1 MSTVLEQKAL
11 CALRQY
17 SLFSQG
23 DRIAVGVSGGA
34 DSVAL
39 LRFLAALRPQ
49 FGWDLVVCHI
59 HHGLRGA
66 EADRDECFVRAL
78 ADQLGLPCAVSRID
92 AAALALRDHISVEE
106 AGRTARYAFFAQ
118 TAGEGGRIATAH
130 TLDDSIETVLMNLVR
145 GTGLRGLCGIPRIRG
160 NIVRPLLDCT
170 RAEVEDYL
178 GALGQPYCTDSTNLT
193 DDYTRNR
200 IRHDILPRLCEL
212 NPNFPGAMA
221 RMLPR
226 LAAQQALTDCLAAQS
241 AQQLQ
246 APGRG
251 RSPGRPG
258 GPAGAP
264 GDPAGVPPHAPLPLP
279 PPPPPGPPRPRASG
293 GGPGRGFSALPE
305 PVCDRLLLR
314 LLEQNRLPVSAAAVE
329 RMTETLRTGGKLD
342 LAARSWFFVAQG
354 DLAAVIYAPPGGIPP
369 VPVPL
374 PQEETSV
381 ILPFSPQKS
390 LKLTLCN
397 KIVANTSEKFNIS
410 LLKYAIDCD
419 RIKGYSFM
427 RTRRPGDTFIIGK
440 KQLSLGEAWA
450 AAGIP
455 ALLRPALMVLA
466 DEQGVLWAEGIGSSS
481 RAAVT
486 ENTKQY
492 VIIECQE
499 EKTP

>member
-49 FGWDLVVCHI
+49 FSWDLVVCHI

-78 ADQLGLPCAVSRID
+78 AEQLGLPCAVSRID

-106 AGRTARYAFFAQ
+106 AGRMARYAFFAQ

-200 IRHDILPRLCEL
+200 IRHDILPRLCAL

-241 AQQLQ
+241 AQQLH
-246 APGRG
+246 AAC
-251 RSPGRPG
+251 G
-258 GPAGAP
+258 GLSRQG
-264 GDPAGVPPHAPLPLP
+264 L
-279 PPPPPGPPRPRASG
+279 
-293 GGPGRGFSALPE
+293 SALPE

-374 PQEETSV
+374 PQEETPV

-427 RTRRPGDTFIIGK
+427 RTRRPGDTFIVGK

-450 AAGIP
+450 ASGIP

>member
-78 ADQLGLPCAVSRID
+78 AEQLGLPCAVSRID

-106 AGRTARYAFFAQ
+106 AGRMARYAFFAQ

-200 IRHDILPRLCEL
+200 IRHDILPRLCAL

-241 AQQLQ
+241 AQQLH
-246 APGRG
+246 AAC
-251 RSPGRPG
+251 G
-258 GPAGAP
+258 GLSRQG
-264 GDPAGVPPHAPLPLP
+264 L
-279 PPPPPGPPRPRASG
+279 
-293 GGPGRGFSALPE
+293 SALPE

-374 PQEETSV
+374 PQEETPV

-419 RIKGYSFM
+419 KIKGYSFM
-427 RTRRPGDTFIIGK
+427 RTRRPGDTFIVGK

>member
-78 ADQLGLPCAVSRID
+78 AEQLGLPCAVSRID

-106 AGRTARYAFFAQ
+106 AGRMARYAFFAQ

-178 GALGQPYCTDSTNLT
+178 GTLGQPYCTDSTNLT

-200 IRHDILPRLCEL
+200 IRHDILPRLCAL

-226 LAAQQALTDCLAAQS
+226 LSAQQALTDCLAAQS
-241 AQQLQ
+241 AQQLH
-246 APGRG
+246 AAC
-251 RSPGRPG
+251 G
-258 GPAGAP
+258 GLSRQG
-264 GDPAGVPPHAPLPLP
+264 L
-279 PPPPPGPPRPRASG
+279 
-293 GGPGRGFSALPE
+293 SALPE

-374 PQEETSV
+374 PQEEPPV

-427 RTRRPGDTFIIGK
+427 RTRRPGDTFIVGK

>member
-78 ADQLGLPCAVSRID
+78 AEQLGLPCAVSRID

-106 AGRTARYAFFAQ
+106 AGRMARYAFFAQ
-118 TAGEGGRIATAH
+118 TAEEGGRIATAH

-200 IRHDILPRLCEL
+200 IRHDILPRLCAL
-212 NPNFPGAMA
+212 NPNFSGAMA

-241 AQQLQ
+241 AQQLH
-246 APGRG
+246 AAC
-251 RSPGRPG
+251 G
-258 GPAGAP
+258 GLSRQG
-264 GDPAGVPPHAPLPLP
+264 L
-279 PPPPPGPPRPRASG
+279 
-293 GGPGRGFSALPE
+293 SALPE

-374 PQEETSV
+374 PQEETPV

-427 RTRRPGDTFIIGK
+427 RTRRPGDTFIVGK

>member
-78 ADQLGLPCAVSRID
+78 AEQLGLPCAVSRID

-106 AGRTARYAFFAQ
+106 AGRMARYAFFAQ

-200 IRHDILPRLCEL
+200 IRHDILPRLCAL

-246 APGRG
+246 AAC
-251 RSPGRPG
+251 G
-258 GPAGAP
+258 GLSRQG
-264 GDPAGVPPHAPLPLP
+264 L
-279 PPPPPGPPRPRASG
+279 
-293 GGPGRGFSALPE
+293 SALPE

-374 PQEETSV
+374 PQEETPV

-390 LKLTLCN
+390 LKLTLCT

-419 RIKGYSFM
+419 KIKGYSFM
-427 RTRRPGDTFIIGK
+427 RTRRPGDTFIVGK

>member
-78 ADQLGLPCAVSRID
+78 AEQLGLPCAVSRID

-106 AGRTARYAFFAQ
+106 AGRMARYAFFAQ

-200 IRHDILPRLCEL
+200 IRHDILPRLCAL

-246 APGRG
+246 AAC
-251 RSPGRPG
+251 G
-258 GPAGAP
+258 GLSRQG
-264 GDPAGVPPHAPLPLP
+264 L
-279 PPPPPGPPRPRASG
+279 
-293 GGPGRGFSALPE
+293 SALPE

-374 PQEETSV
+374 PQEETPV

-427 RTRRPGDTFIIGK
+427 RTRRPGDTFIVGK

-450 AAGIP
+450 ASGIP

>member
-78 ADQLGLPCAVSRID
+78 AEQLGLPCAVSRID
-92 AAALALRDHISVEE
+92 AAALALQDHISVEE
-106 AGRTARYAFFAQ
+106 AGRMARYAFFAQ

-200 IRHDILPRLCEL
+200 IRHDILPRLCAL

-241 AQQLQ
+241 AQQLH
-246 APGRG
+246 AAC
-251 RSPGRPG
+251 G
-258 GPAGAP
+258 GLSRQG
-264 GDPAGVPPHAPLPLP
+264 L
-279 PPPPPGPPRPRASG
+279 
-293 GGPGRGFSALPE
+293 SALPE

-374 PQEETSV
+374 PQEETPV

-419 RIKGYSFM
+419 RIKRYSFM
-427 RTRRPGDTFIIGK
+427 RTRRPGDTFIVGK

>member
-78 ADQLGLPCAVSRID
+78 AEQLGLPCAVSRID

-200 IRHDILPRLCEL
+200 IRHDIIPRLCAL

-241 AQQLQ
+241 AQQLH
-246 APGRG
+246 AAC
-251 RSPGRPG
+251 G
-258 GPAGAP
+258 GLSRQG
-264 GDPAGVPPHAPLPLP
+264 L
-279 PPPPPGPPRPRASG
+279 
-293 GGPGRGFSALPE
+293 SALPE

-374 PQEETSV
+374 PQEETPV

-427 RTRRPGDTFIIGK
+427 RTRRPGDTFIVGK

>member
-78 ADQLGLPCAVSRID
+78 AEQLGLPCAVSRID

-106 AGRTARYAFFAQ
+106 AGRMARYAFFAQ

-200 IRHDILPRLCEL
+200 IRHDILPRLCAL

-241 AQQLQ
+241 AQQLH
-246 APGRG
+246 AAC
-251 RSPGRPG
+251 G
-258 GPAGAP
+258 GLSRQG
-264 GDPAGVPPHAPLPLP
+264 L
-279 PPPPPGPPRPRASG
+279 
-293 GGPGRGFSALPE
+293 SALPE

-354 DLAAVIYAPPGGIPP
+354 NLAAVIYAPPGGIPP

-374 PQEETSV
+374 PQEETPV

>member
-78 ADQLGLPCAVSRID
+78 AEQLGLPCAVSRID

-106 AGRTARYAFFAQ
+106 AGRMARYAFFAQ
-118 TAGEGGRIATAH
+118 TAEEGGRIATAH

-200 IRHDILPRLCEL
+200 IRHDILPRLCAL

-246 APGRG
+246 AAC
-251 RSPGRPG
+251 G
-258 GPAGAP
+258 GLSRQG
-264 GDPAGVPPHAPLPLP
+264 L
-279 PPPPPGPPRPRASG
+279 
-293 GGPGRGFSALPE
+293 SALPE

-374 PQEETSV
+374 PQEETPV

-427 RTRRPGDTFIIGK
+427 RTRRPGDTFIVGK

>member
-78 ADQLGLPCAVSRID
+78 AEQLGLPCAVSRID

-106 AGRTARYAFFAQ
+106 AGRMARYAFFAQ

-200 IRHDILPRLCEL
+200 IRHDILPRLCAL

-246 APGRG
+246 AAC
-251 RSPGRPG
+251 G
-258 GPAGAP
+258 GLSRQG
-264 GDPAGVPPHAPLPLP
+264 L
-279 PPPPPGPPRPRASG
+279 
-293 GGPGRGFSALPE
+293 SALPE

-374 PQEETSV
+374 PQEETPV

>member
-78 ADQLGLPCAVSRID
+78 AEQLGLPCAVSRID

-200 IRHDILPRLCEL
+200 IRHDILPRLCAL

-241 AQQLQ
+241 AQQLH
-246 APGRG
+246 AAC
-251 RSPGRPG
+251 G
-258 GPAGAP
+258 GLSRQG
-264 GDPAGVPPHAPLPLP
+264 L
-279 PPPPPGPPRPRASG
+279 
-293 GGPGRGFSALPE
+293 SALPE

-374 PQEETSV
+374 PQEETPV

-397 KIVANTSEKFNIS
+397 KIVANTPEKFNIS

-427 RTRRPGDTFIIGK
+427 RTRRPGDTFIVGK

>member
-66 EADRDECFVRAL
+66 EADRDEHFVRAL
-78 ADQLGLPCAVSRID
+78 AEQLGLPCAVSRID

-106 AGRTARYAFFAQ
+106 AGRMARYAFFAQ

-200 IRHDILPRLCEL
+200 IRHDILPRLCAL

-241 AQQLQ
+241 AQQLH
-246 APGRG
+246 AAC
-251 RSPGRPG
+251 G
-258 GPAGAP
+258 GMSRQG
-264 GDPAGVPPHAPLPLP
+264 L
-279 PPPPPGPPRPRASG
+279 
-293 GGPGRGFSALPE
+293 SALPE

-374 PQEETSV
+374 PQEEPPV

>member
-78 ADQLGLPCAVSRID
+78 AEQLGLPCAVSRID

-106 AGRTARYAFFAQ
+106 AGRMARYAFFAQ

-241 AQQLQ
+241 AQQLH
-246 APGRG
+246 AAC
-251 RSPGRPG
+251 G
-258 GPAGAP
+258 GLSRQG
-264 GDPAGVPPHAPLPLP
+264 L
-279 PPPPPGPPRPRASG
+279 
-293 GGPGRGFSALPE
+293 SALPE

-329 RMTETLRTGGKLD
+329 RMTVTLRNGGKLD

-374 PQEETSV
+374 PQEETPV

-419 RIKGYSFM
+419 KIKRYSFM
-427 RTRRPGDTFIIGK
+427 RTRRPGDTFIVGK

>member
-78 ADQLGLPCAVSRID
+78 AEQLGLPCAVSRID

-106 AGRTARYAFFAQ
+106 AGRMARYAFFAQ

-200 IRHDILPRLCEL
+200 IRHDILPRLCAL

-241 AQQLQ
+241 AQQLH
-246 APGRG
+246 AAC
-251 RSPGRPG
+251 G
-258 GPAGAP
+258 GLSRQG
-264 GDPAGVPPHAPLPLP
+264 L
-279 PPPPPGPPRPRASG
+279 
-293 GGPGRGFSALPE
+293 SALPE

-374 PQEETSV
+374 PQEETPV

-427 RTRRPGDTFIIGK
+427 RTRRPGDTICIGK

>member
-78 ADQLGLPCAVSRID
+78 AEQLGLPCAVSRID

-106 AGRTARYAFFAQ
+106 AGRMARYAFFAQ

-241 AQQLQ
+241 AQQLH
-246 APGRG
+246 AAC
-251 RSPGRPG
+251 G
-258 GPAGAP
+258 GLSRQG
-264 GDPAGVPPHAPLPLP
+264 L
-279 PPPPPGPPRPRASG
+279 
-293 GGPGRGFSALPE
+293 SALPE

-354 DLAAVIYAPPGGIPP
+354 DLAAVIYAPQGGIPP

-374 PQEETSV
+374 PQEETPV

-427 RTRRPGDTFIIGK
+427 RTRRPGDTFIVGK

>member
-49 FGWDLVVCHI
+49 FSWDLVVCHI

-78 ADQLGLPCAVSRID
+78 AEQLGLPFAVSRID

-106 AGRTARYAFFAQ
+106 AGRMARYAFFAQ

-178 GALGQPYCTDSTNLT
+178 GTLGQPYCTDSTNLT

-200 IRHDILPRLCEL
+200 IRHDILPRLCAL

-241 AQQLQ
+241 AQQLH
-246 APGRG
+246 AAC
-251 RSPGRPG
+251 G
-258 GPAGAP
+258 GLSRQG
-264 GDPAGVPPHAPLPLP
+264 L
-279 PPPPPGPPRPRASG
+279 
-293 GGPGRGFSALPE
+293 SALPE

-374 PQEETSV
+374 PQEETPV

-427 RTRRPGDTFIIGK
+427 RTRRPGDTFIVGK

>member
-78 ADQLGLPCAVSRID
+78 AEQLGLPCAVSRID

-106 AGRTARYAFFAQ
+106 AGRMARYAFFAQ

-178 GALGQPYCTDSTNLT
+178 GTLGQPYCTDSTNLT

-200 IRHDILPRLCEL
+200 IRHDILPRLCAL

-241 AQQLQ
+241 AQQLH
-246 APGRG
+246 AAC
-251 RSPGRPG
+251 G
-258 GPAGAP
+258 GLSRQG
-264 GDPAGVPPHAPLPLP
+264 L
-279 PPPPPGPPRPRASG
+279 
-293 GGPGRGFSALPE
+293 SALPE

-374 PQEETSV
+374 PQEETPV

-419 RIKGYSFM
+419 RIKRYSFM
-427 RTRRPGDTFIIGK
+427 RTRRPGDTFIVGK

-481 RAAVT
+481 PAAVT

>member
-78 ADQLGLPCAVSRID
+78 AEQLGLPCAVSHID

-106 AGRTARYAFFAQ
+106 AGRMARYAFFAQ

-200 IRHDILPRLCEL
+200 IRHDILPRLCAL

-241 AQQLQ
+241 AQQLH
-246 APGRG
+246 AAC
-251 RSPGRPG
+251 G
-258 GPAGAP
+258 GLSRQG
-264 GDPAGVPPHAPLPLP
+264 L
-279 PPPPPGPPRPRASG
+279 
-293 GGPGRGFSALPE
+293 SALPE

-329 RMTETLRTGGKLD
+329 RMTVALRTGGKLD

-374 PQEETSV
+374 PQEETPV

-466 DEQGVLWAEGIGSSS
+466 DKQGVLWAEGIGSSS

>member
-66 EADRDECFVRAL
+66 EADRDEHFVRAL
-78 ADQLGLPCAVSRID
+78 AEQLGLPCAVSRID

-106 AGRTARYAFFAQ
+106 AGRMARYAFFAQ

-200 IRHDILPRLCEL
+200 IRHDILPRLCAL

-226 LAAQQALTDCLAAQS
+226 LAAQQALTDCL
-241 AQQLQ
+241 
-246 APGRG
+246 
-251 RSPGRPG
+251 
-258 GPAGAP
+258 
-264 GDPAGVPPHAPLPLP
+264 
-279 PPPPPGPPRPRASG
+279 
-293 GGPGRGFSALPE
+293 SALPE

-354 DLAAVIYAPPGGIPP
+354 DLAAVIYAPLGGIPP

-374 PQEETSV
+374 PQEETPV

-427 RTRRPGDTFIIGK
+427 RTRRPGDTFIVGK

>member
-66 EADRDECFVRAL
+66 EADRDERFVRAL
-78 ADQLGLPCAVSRID
+78 AEQLGLPCAVSRID

-106 AGRTARYAFFAQ
+106 AGRMARYAFFAQ

-200 IRHDILPRLCEL
+200 IRHDILPRLCAL

-241 AQQLQ
+241 AQQLH
-246 APGRG
+246 AAC
-251 RSPGRPG
+251 G
-258 GPAGAP
+258 GLSRQG
-264 GDPAGVPPHAPLPLP
+264 L
-279 PPPPPGPPRPRASG
+279 
-293 GGPGRGFSALPE
+293 SALPE

-374 PQEETSV
+374 PREETPV

-427 RTRRPGDTFIIGK
+427 RTRRPGDTFIVGK

>member
-78 ADQLGLPCAVSRID
+78 AEQLGLPCAVSRID

-145 GTGLRGLCGIPRIRG
+145 GTGLRGLCGIPRTRG

-200 IRHDILPRLCEL
+200 IRHDILPRLCAL

-241 AQQLQ
+241 AQQLH
-246 APGRG
+246 AAC
-251 RSPGRPG
+251 G
-258 GPAGAP
+258 GLSRQG
-264 GDPAGVPPHAPLPLP
+264 L
-279 PPPPPGPPRPRASG
+279 
-293 GGPGRGFSALPE
+293 SALPE

-374 PQEETSV
+374 PQEETPV

-419 RIKGYSFM
+419 KIKGYSFM
-427 RTRRPGDTFIIGK
+427 RTRRPGDTICIGK
-440 KQLSLGEAWA
+440 KQLPLGEAWA

>member
-78 ADQLGLPCAVSRID
+78 AEQLGLPCAVSRID

-106 AGRTARYAFFAQ
+106 AGRMARYAFFAQ

-200 IRHDILPRLCEL
+200 IRHDILPRLCAL

-241 AQQLQ
+241 AQQLH
-246 APGRG
+246 AAC
-251 RSPGRPG
+251 G
-258 GPAGAP
+258 GLSRQG
-264 GDPAGVPPHAPLPLP
+264 L
-279 PPPPPGPPRPRASG
+279 
-293 GGPGRGFSALPE
+293 SALPE

-314 LLEQNRLPVSAAAVE
+314 LLEQNRLPVSAAAVA

-374 PQEETSV
+374 PQEETPV

-427 RTRRPGDTFIIGK
+427 RTRRPGDTFIVGK

>member
-66 EADRDECFVRAL
+66 EADRDERFVRAL
-78 ADQLGLPCAVSRID
+78 AEQLGLPCAVSRID

-106 AGRTARYAFFAQ
+106 AGRMARYAFFAQ

-200 IRHDILPRLCEL
+200 IRHDILPRLCAL

-241 AQQLQ
+241 AQQL
-246 APGRG
+246 
-251 RSPGRPG
+251 
-258 GPAGAP
+258 
-264 GDPAGVPPHAPLPLP
+264 HAACDGLSRQGL
-279 PPPPPGPPRPRASG
+279 
-293 GGPGRGFSALPE
+293 SALPE

-374 PQEETSV
+374 PQEETPV

-427 RTRRPGDTFIIGK
+427 RTRRPGDTFIVGK

>member
-78 ADQLGLPCAVSRID
+78 AEQLGLPCAVSRID

-200 IRHDILPRLCEL
+200 IRHDILPRLCAL

-241 AQQLQ
+241 AQQLH
-246 APGRG
+246 AAC
-251 RSPGRPG
+251 G
-258 GPAGAP
+258 GLSRQG
-264 GDPAGVPPHAPLPLP
+264 L
-279 PPPPPGPPRPRASG
+279 
-293 GGPGRGFSALPE
+293 SALPE

-369 VPVPL
+369 VSVPL
-374 PQEETSV
+374 PQEETPV

-419 RIKGYSFM
+419 KIKGYSFM
-427 RTRRPGDTFIIGK
+427 RTRRPGDTFIVGK

>member
-78 ADQLGLPCAVSRID
+78 AEQLGLPCAVSRID
-92 AAALALRDHISVEE
+92 AAALALQDHISVEE
-106 AGRTARYAFFAQ
+106 AGRMARYAFFAQ

-200 IRHDILPRLCEL
+200 IRHDILPRLCAL

-241 AQQLQ
+241 AQQLR
-246 APGRG
+246 AAC
-251 RSPGRPG
+251 G
-258 GPAGAP
+258 GLSRQG
-264 GDPAGVPPHAPLPLP
+264 L
-279 PPPPPGPPRPRASG
+279 
-293 GGPGRGFSALPE
+293 SALPE

-374 PQEETSV
+374 PQEETPV

-419 RIKGYSFM
+419 RIKRYSFM
-427 RTRRPGDTFIIGK
+427 RTRRPGDTFIVGK

>member
-78 ADQLGLPCAVSRID
+78 AEQLGLPCAVSRID

-200 IRHDILPRLCEL
+200 IRHDILPRLCAL

-241 AQQLQ
+241 AQQLH
-246 APGRG
+246 AAC
-251 RSPGRPG
+251 G
-258 GPAGAP
+258 GLSRQG
-264 GDPAGVPPHAPLPLP
+264 L
-279 PPPPPGPPRPRASG
+279 
-293 GGPGRGFSALPE
+293 SALPE

-374 PQEETSV
+374 PQEETPV

-419 RIKGYSFM
+419 KIKGYSFM
-427 RTRRPGDTFIIGK
+427 RTRRPGDTFIVGK

>member
-66 EADRDECFVRAL
+66 EADRDEHFVRAL
-78 ADQLGLPCAVSRID
+78 AEQLGLPCAVSRID

-106 AGRTARYAFFAQ
+106 AGRMARYAFFAQ

-200 IRHDILPRLCEL
+200 IRHDILPRLCAL

-226 LAAQQALTDCLAAQS
+226 LAAQQALTDCLLSRQG
-241 AQQLQ
+241 L
-246 APGRG
+246 
-251 RSPGRPG
+251 
-258 GPAGAP
+258 
-264 GDPAGVPPHAPLPLP
+264 
-279 PPPPPGPPRPRASG
+279 
-293 GGPGRGFSALPE
+293 SALPE

-354 DLAAVIYAPPGGIPP
+354 DLAAVIYAPLGGIPP

-374 PQEETSV
+374 PQEETPV

-427 RTRRPGDTFIIGK
+427 RTRRPGDTFIVGK

>member
-39 LRFLAALRPQ
+39 LRFLVALRPQ

-78 ADQLGLPCAVSRID
+78 AEQLGLPCAVSRID

-106 AGRTARYAFFAQ
+106 AGRMARYAFFTQ

-200 IRHDILPRLCEL
+200 IRHDILPRLCAL

-241 AQQLQ
+241 AQQLH
-246 APGRG
+246 AAC
-251 RSPGRPG
+251 G
-258 GPAGAP
+258 GLSRQG
-264 GDPAGVPPHAPLPLP
+264 L
-279 PPPPPGPPRPRASG
+279 
-293 GGPGRGFSALPE
+293 SALPE
-305 PVCDRLLLR
+305 PVYDRLLLR

-374 PQEETSV
+374 PQEETPV

-427 RTRRPGDTFIIGK
+427 RTRRPGDTFIVGK

>member
-78 ADQLGLPCAVSRID
+78 AEQLGLPCAVSRID

-106 AGRTARYAFFAQ
+106 AGRMARYAFFAQ

-160 NIVRPLLDCT
+160 NIVRPLLECT

-241 AQQLQ
+241 AQQLH
-246 APGRG
+246 AAC
-251 RSPGRPG
+251 G
-258 GPAGAP
+258 GLSRQG
-264 GDPAGVPPHAPLPLP
+264 L
-279 PPPPPGPPRPRASG
+279 
-293 GGPGRGFSALPE
+293 SALPE

-374 PQEETSV
+374 PQEETPV

-427 RTRRPGDTFIIGK
+427 RTRRPGDTFIVGK

-481 RAAVT
+481 RTAVT

>member
-78 ADQLGLPCAVSRID
+78 AEQLGLPCAVSRID

-106 AGRTARYAFFAQ
+106 AGRMARYAFFAQ

-200 IRHDILPRLCEL
+200 IRHDILPRLCAL
-212 NPNFPGAMA
+212 NPNFSGAMA

-241 AQQLQ
+241 AQQLH
-246 APGRG
+246 AAC
-251 RSPGRPG
+251 G
-258 GPAGAP
+258 GLSRQG
-264 GDPAGVPPHAPLPLP
+264 L
-279 PPPPPGPPRPRASG
+279 
-293 GGPGRGFSALPE
+293 SALPE

-374 PQEETSV
+374 PQEETPV

-450 AAGIP
+450 AADIP

>member
-78 ADQLGLPCAVSRID
+78 AEQLGLPCAVSRID

-106 AGRTARYAFFAQ
+106 AGRMARYAFFAQ

-200 IRHDILPRLCEL
+200 IRHDILPRLCAL

-241 AQQLQ
+241 AQQLH
-246 APGRG
+246 AAC
-251 RSPGRPG
+251 G
-258 GPAGAP
+258 GMSRQG
-264 GDPAGVPPHAPLPLP
+264 L
-279 PPPPPGPPRPRASG
+279 
-293 GGPGRGFSALPE
+293 SALPE

-374 PQEETSV
+374 PQEETPV

-419 RIKGYSFM
+419 RIKRYSFM
-427 RTRRPGDTFIIGK
+427 RTRRPGDTFIVGK

>member
-78 ADQLGLPCAVSRID
+78 AEQLGLPCAVSRID

-106 AGRTARYAFFAQ
+106 AGRMARYAFFAQ

-200 IRHDILPRLCEL
+200 IRHDILPRLCAL

-246 APGRG
+246 AAC
-251 RSPGRPG
+251 G
-258 GPAGAP
+258 GLSRQG
-264 GDPAGVPPHAPLPLP
+264 L
-279 PPPPPGPPRPRASG
+279 
-293 GGPGRGFSALPE
+293 SALPE

-369 VPVPL
+369 VPIPL
-374 PQEETSV
+374 PQEETPV

-427 RTRRPGDTFIIGK
+427 RTRRPGDTFIVGK

>member
-39 LRFLAALRPQ
+39 LRFLAVLRPQ

-78 ADQLGLPCAVSRID
+78 AEQLGLPCAVSRID
-92 AAALALRDHISVEE
+92 AAAIALRDHISVEE
-106 AGRTARYAFFAQ
+106 AGRMARYAFFAQ

-241 AQQLQ
+241 AQQLH
-246 APGRG
+246 AAC
-251 RSPGRPG
+251 G
-258 GPAGAP
+258 GLSRQG
-264 GDPAGVPPHAPLPLP
+264 L
-279 PPPPPGPPRPRASG
+279 
-293 GGPGRGFSALPE
+293 SALPE

-354 DLAAVIYAPPGGIPP
+354 DLAAVIYAPPGAIPP

-374 PQEETSV
+374 PQEETPV

-427 RTRRPGDTFIIGK
+427 RTRRPGDTFIVGK

>member
-78 ADQLGLPCAVSRID
+78 AEQLGLPCAVSRID

-106 AGRTARYAFFAQ
+106 AGRMARYAFFAQ

-200 IRHDILPRLCEL
+200 IRHDILPRLCAL

-241 AQQLQ
+241 AQQLH
-246 APGRG
+246 AAC
-251 RSPGRPG
+251 G
-258 GPAGAP
+258 GLSRQG
-264 GDPAGVPPHAPLPLP
+264 L
-279 PPPPPGPPRPRASG
+279 
-293 GGPGRGFSALPE
+293 SALPE

-314 LLEQNRLPVSAAAVE
+314 LLEQNRLPVSAAAVA

-374 PQEETSV
+374 PQEETPV

-419 RIKGYSFM
+419 RINGYSFM
-427 RTRRPGDTFIIGK
+427 RTRRPGDTFIVGK

>member
-78 ADQLGLPCAVSRID
+78 AEQLGLPCAVSRID

-200 IRHDILPRLCEL
+200 IRHDILPRLCAL

-241 AQQLQ
+241 AQQLH
-246 APGRG
+246 AAC
-251 RSPGRPG
+251 G
-258 GPAGAP
+258 GLSRQG
-264 GDPAGVPPHAPLPLP
+264 L
-279 PPPPPGPPRPRASG
+279 
-293 GGPGRGFSALPE
+293 SALPE

-329 RMTETLRTGGKLD
+329 RMTVTLRTGGKLD

-374 PQEETSV
+374 PQEETPV

-427 RTRRPGDTFIIGK
+427 RTRRPGDTFIVGK

>member
-78 ADQLGLPCAVSRID
+78 AEQLGLPCAVSRID

-106 AGRTARYAFFAQ
+106 AGRMARYAFFAQ

-178 GALGQPYCTDSTNLT
+178 GALGQSYCTDSTNLT

-200 IRHDILPRLCEL
+200 IRHDILPRLCAL

-241 AQQLQ
+241 AQQLH
-246 APGRG
+246 AAC
-251 RSPGRPG
+251 G
-258 GPAGAP
+258 GLSRQG
-264 GDPAGVPPHAPLPLP
+264 L
-279 PPPPPGPPRPRASG
+279 
-293 GGPGRGFSALPE
+293 SALPE

-374 PQEETSV
+374 PQEETPV

-427 RTRRPGDTFIIGK
+427 RTRRPGDTFIVGK

>member
-78 ADQLGLPCAVSRID
+78 AEQLGLPCAISRID

-106 AGRTARYAFFAQ
+106 AGRMARYAFFAQ
-118 TAGEGGRIATAH
+118 TAGKGGRIATAH

-200 IRHDILPRLCEL
+200 IRHDILPRLCAL

-241 AQQLQ
+241 AQQLHT
-246 APGRG
+246 AC
-251 RSPGRPG
+251 G
-258 GPAGAP
+258 GLSRQG
-264 GDPAGVPPHAPLPLP
+264 L
-279 PPPPPGPPRPRASG
+279 
-293 GGPGRGFSALPE
+293 SALPE

-374 PQEETSV
+374 PQEETPV

-427 RTRRPGDTFIIGK
+427 RTRRPGDTICIGK

>member
-66 EADRDECFVRAL
+66 EADRDEHFVWAL
-78 ADQLGLPCAVSRID
+78 AEQLGLPCAVSRID

-106 AGRTARYAFFAQ
+106 AGRMARYAFFAQ

-200 IRHDILPRLCEL
+200 IRHDILPRLCAL

-241 AQQLQ
+241 AQQLH
-246 APGRG
+246 AAC
-251 RSPGRPG
+251 G
-258 GPAGAP
+258 GLSRQG
-264 GDPAGVPPHAPLPLP
+264 L
-279 PPPPPGPPRPRASG
+279 
-293 GGPGRGFSALPE
+293 SALPE

-374 PQEETSV
+374 PQEETPV